1 MTAPFRQAVILDAA
15 TLGPG
20 LDLQAFEQLA
30 EHWDWYE
37 HTSDDA
43 AAERIG
49 AAELVV
55 TNKVALGSEAFARAP
70 RLRCVCV
77 AATGFDHVDTEAAS
91 AHGVTVSNCTGY
103 ATASVVQHTYA
114 LLTAL
119 ATRLERYH
127 EAVRQG
133 RWSASPHFCLL
144 DYPITE
150 LDARTLGIVGYGS
163 LGRAVAAVAPAF
175 GMEVMVAARPGAETI
190 PDDRVALSTLVE
202 SADVISLHCPLT
214 PATQGIIG
222 EVELAR
228 MKDTALLIN
237 TARGPLVD
245 EAALAQALRAGAIAG
260 AGVDVLGA
268 EPPPADHPLLA
279 NDIPNLIVTPHTAW
293 ASHAARQRLVDQMVA
308 NMRAFAAGEP
318 RNVVVAGTR

>member
-1 MTAPFRQAVILDAA
+1 MKPLFRHAVILDAA

-20 LDLQAFEQLA
+20 LDLEAFEQLA
-30 EHWDWYE
+30 EHWDWYD
-37 HTSDDA
+37 HTP
-43 AAERIG
+43 AEAVPERL
-49 AAELVV
+49 ASAELVI
-55 TNKVALGSEAFARAP
+55 TNKVALGPEAFAQAP
-70 RLRCVCV
+70 QLRCVCV
-77 AATGFDHVDTEAAS
+77 AATGFDHVDTEAARS
-91 AHGVTVSNCTGY
+91 HGVTVSNCTGY
-103 ATASVVQHTYA
+103 ATASVVQHTFA

-127 EAVRQG
+127 DAVRAG

-150 LDARTLGIVGYGS
+150 LDGKTLGIVGYGT
-163 LGRAVAAVAPAF
+163 LGRGVAALGSAF

-222 EVELAR
+222 ATELER
-228 MKDTALLIN
+228 MKDSAFLIN

-245 EAALAQALRAGAIAG
+245 EAALAQALRAGTIAG
-260 AGVDVLGA
+260 AGIDVLGA
-268 EPPPADHPLLA
+268 EPPPPDHPLLA

-308 NMRAFAAGEP
+308 NMHAFAAGNP
-318 RNVVVAGTR
+318 SNVVVAGTR